1 MAKKERSPEQHSIDP
16 AAQQMLI
23 RAEEL
28 GMSTAFSRADE
39 MAPCNIGSAGCAA
52 RCAAWAPAA

>member
-1 MAKKERSPEQHSIDP
+1 MAKSKRTYEEQTSDP

-23 RAEEL
+23 RADEL
-28 GMSTAFSRADE
+28 GIGTPSA
-39 MAPCNIGSAGCAA
+39 APMIWCPAISAGPGCAA